1 MLSIRF
7 LPRHITH
14 ICNCDKQQLRHSIN
28 NRNKNS
34 VSNCIVFLRQTQH
47 ILLTLFKI
55 PLRNSDIKQT
65 HNILRVITH
74 KVTQEITLLIT
85 HATTQR
91 FVECYHALQTV

>member
-1 MLSIRF
+1 MLLTPF
-7 LPRHITH
+7 LLRHITH
-14 ICNCDKQQLRHSIN
+14 ICNCDKQQSRHSIN

-34 VSNCIVFLRQTQH
+34 ISNCIVFLIQTQYI
-47 ILLTLFKI
+47 ILALFKT

-85 HATTQR
+85 HTKT
-91 FVECYHALQTV
+91 

>member
-1 MLSIRF
+1 MLLIPF
-7 LPRHITH
+7 LLRHIIQ
-14 ICNCDKQQLRHSIN
+14 ICNCDKQQLRNSIN

-34 VSNCIVFLRQTQH
+34 VSNCTAFLRQTQY
-47 ILLTLFKI
+47 IILTLFKI

-85 HATTQR
+85 HTKT
-91 FVECYHALQTV
+91 

>member
-1 MLSIRF
+1 MLLTPF
-7 LPRHITH
+7 LLHHITH

-34 VSNCIVFLRQTQH
+34 VSNCIVFLRQTQY
-47 ILLTLFKI
+47 ILPTLFKT

-85 HATTQR
+85 HTKT
-91 FVECYHALQTV
+91 